1 MYLIAY
7 LFDALADLYFSIWR
21 LHHSGADG
29 FRFGFIRLLVRT
41 YLRTYTKMKSLNCG
55 NKKKIKPTVRTPY
68 GLEDFSPPPPMLNA
82 SNSPTKWLRPR
93 TLRSASK

>member
-55 NKKKIKPTVRTPY
+55 NKKRLNRRSERHTVLRILPPTHSK
-68 GLEDFSPPPPMLNA
+68 GL
-82 SNSPTKWLRPR
+82 
-93 TLRSASK
+93 